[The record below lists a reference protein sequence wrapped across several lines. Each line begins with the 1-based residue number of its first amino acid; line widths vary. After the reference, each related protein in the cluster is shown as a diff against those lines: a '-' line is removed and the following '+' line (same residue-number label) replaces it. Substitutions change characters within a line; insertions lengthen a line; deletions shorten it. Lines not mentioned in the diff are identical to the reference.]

1 MFATGNKPQQAKQ
14 ADTCKYL
21 AVSHIII
28 THNNITITHT
38 MRKRRLNLLLDEIH
52 CRIISIDDELLT
64 LVKAV
69 NESTVNTSFAR
80 IRRRAEQL
88 GNEAGV
94 LGARARKLYI
104 AATGV
109 VPDNQDLGLVGV
121 FESLDFLLHE

>member
-1 MFATGNKPQQAKQ
+1 
-14 ADTCKYL
+14 
-21 AVSHIII
+21 
-28 THNNITITHT
+28 

-52 CRIISIDDELLT
+52 YRIISIDDELLT

>member
-1 MFATGNKPQQAKQ
+1 
-14 ADTCKYL
+14 
-21 AVSHIII
+21 
-28 THNNITITHT
+28 
-38 MRKRRLNLLLDEIH
+38 MRKRRLNLLLDEIRN
-52 CRIISIDDELLT
+52 RIILIDDELLT

-94 LGARARKLYI
+94 LDARARKLYI

-109 VPDNQDLGLVGV
+109 VPDNHDLELVWI

>member
-1 MFATGNKPQQAKQ
+1 
-14 ADTCKYL
+14 
-21 AVSHIII
+21 
-28 THNNITITHT
+28 

-94 LGARARKLYI
+94 LCARARKLYI

-109 VPDNQDLGLVGV
+109 VPDNHDLGLVGV

>member
-1 MFATGNKPQQAKQ
+1 
-14 ADTCKYL
+14 
-21 AVSHIII
+21 
-28 THNNITITHT
+28 
-38 MRKRRLNLLLDEIH
+38 MRKRRLNLLLDEIRN
-52 CRIISIDDELLT
+52 RIILIDDELLT

-88 GNEAGV
+88 GNKAGV

>member
-1 MFATGNKPQQAKQ
+1 
-14 ADTCKYL
+14 
-21 AVSHIII
+21 
-28 THNNITITHT
+28 

-52 CRIISIDDELLT
+52 CRIISIDDELLI

>member
-1 MFATGNKPQQAKQ
+1 
-14 ADTCKYL
+14 
-21 AVSHIII
+21 
-28 THNNITITHT
+28 

-94 LGARARKLYI
+94 LGTRANKLYI

-109 VPDNQDLGLVGV
+109 VPDNHDLGLVGV

>member
-1 MFATGNKPQQAKQ
+1 
-14 ADTCKYL
+14 
-21 AVSHIII
+21 
-28 THNNITITHT
+28 
-38 MRKRRLNLLLDEIH
+38 MRKRRLNLLLDEIRN
-52 CRIISIDDELLT
+52 RIILIDDELLT

-69 NESTVNTSFAR
+69 NESTVKTSFAR

-94 LGARARKLYI
+94 LGARGRKLYI

-109 VPDNQDLGLVGV
+109 VPDNQDLELVGV